1 VLDGYSRYLFDFS
14 FTPDQQAYLDFAYL
28 ANAEVAGVA
37 KRIIDAYYSKAA
49 AYSYFVGCSTGG
61 REGMI
66 LSQRYPTVFNG
77 IVVGDPAMRTGF
89 SNLAI
94 SRWIPAA
101 YNEAAPKD
109 ASGKPEIEKLLTD
122 SDRKLFMDVA
132 EGLRPAKAYENP
144 KPRLFSDS

>member
-1 VLDGYSRYLFDFS
+1 MR
-14 FTPDQQAYLDFAYL
+14 DQQAYLDFAYI

-37 KRIIDAYYSKAA
+37 KRIIAHYYAKPA

-77 IVVGDPAMRTGF
+77 IVSGDPAMRTGF

-94 SRWIPAA
+94 AMDSR
-101 YNEAAPKD
+101 
-109 ASGKPEIEKLLTD
+109 
-122 SDRKLFMDVA
+122 
-132 EGLRPAKAYENP
+132 GL
-144 KPRLFSDS
+144 

>member
-1 VLDGYSRYLFDFS
+1 M
-14 FTPDQQAYLDFAYL
+14 

-37 KRIIDAYYSKAA
+37 KQIIAHYYAKPP

-77 IVVGDPAMRTGF
+77 IVSGDPAMRTGL

-94 SRWIPAA
+94 AEMDSGGLQPGGAERLIRQAA
-101 YNEAAPKD
+101 D
-109 ASGKPEIEKLLTD
+109 
-122 SDRKLFMDVA
+122 
-132 EGLRPAKAYENP
+132 
-144 KPRLFSDS
+144 